1 MRLVTKFLCVILSG
15 RVLPLVALA
24 DQILYPHEETAAPSV
39 SPTDEICG
47 ITANI
52 SSCSSIVDWD
62 ALDPALYPMLLP
74 NNKVF
79 YAYIRPDVSTFYQE
93 NILNTED
100 ASQRKTLHEV
110 KPIFNGM
117 AGRFV
122 NMSPDPMLL
131 IWISDDDEG
140 LDSLISYIDP
150 FEQDG
155 TATYPGHRFCM
166 TPVDDETDCVKLF
179 EVKEGVSRYSYDP
192 FVEDPENNRL
202 EDLSRDQLAKY
213 KRLQR
218 AEDFSRRYRTFT
230 GRDFLSNYPRHRAK
244 HYMYPADYFGQTHTV
259 ETKETHFVQIP
270 PKELLGVVPNDGS
283 KRKLLD
289 DEVSFAQSEAQH
301 AILQYDQLHCTYSA
315 FSSFQKASHFAGIS
329 FGRKQYEYDVN
340 CFILCTTSI

>member
-1 MRLVTKFLCVILSG
+1 
-15 RVLPLVALA
+15 
-24 DQILYPHEETAAPSV
+24 
-39 SPTDEICG
+39 
-47 ITANI
+47 
-52 SSCSSIVDWD
+52 
-62 ALDPALYPMLLP
+62 
-74 NNKVF
+74 
-79 YAYIRPDVSTFYQE
+79 
-93 NILNTED
+93 
-100 ASQRKTLHEV
+100 V

-117 AGRFV
+117 TGCFV
-122 NMSPDPMLL
+122 NMSPNLMLL
-131 IWISDDDEG
+131 LWILDDNEG